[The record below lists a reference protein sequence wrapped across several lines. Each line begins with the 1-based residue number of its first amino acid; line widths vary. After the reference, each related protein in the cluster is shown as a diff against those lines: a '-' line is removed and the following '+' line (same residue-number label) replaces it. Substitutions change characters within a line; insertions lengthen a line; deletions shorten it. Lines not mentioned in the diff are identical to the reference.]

1 MTEAI
6 EVHIELEGRTR
17 LVGLCRYIAKPTG
30 TASVFEY
37 DAGWLED
44 PTAFAIDP
52 EQLPLQPGPIARR
65 GRNSALPGAIR
76 DTAPDRWGQQLI
88 RRAYQKAGMVR
99 ALSEIDHL
107 LGLNDAT
114 RIGALRY
121 RRSGAR
127 GFDHQLGAYR
137 VPPLIRLPA
146 LLQAA
151 DAIHRRSESADEL
164 RLLLNEGSPLGGARP
179 KSAIE
184 DKDGSLAIAK
194 FPKPDDDRSIP
205 HGEVLAMTL
214 ARAAGLEVATARLV
228 DVAGRPVSV
237 VSRFDREGAARIP
250 FVSAMTMLGLDD
262 GEVATYTDIAEVI
275 RKHAADPLRDLR
287 ELFSRMVFNVL
298 ISNLDDHLRNHA
310 FLHAGQGRWRLAPA
324 YDLNPVPAFEKAREL
339 TTWISEAAPEASLDH
354 AQSAARFFGLK
365 PEEAASII
373 EHQRAA
379 VSQWRTVAKGLGMA
393 ASDVELYATAFENAG
408 G

>member
-1 MTEAI
+1 MTETV
-6 EVHIELEGRTR
+6 EVHIDLEGRTR
-17 LVGLCRYIAKPTG
+17 LVGLCRYITKPTG

-37 DAGWLED
+37 DTAWLED
-44 PTAFAIDP
+44 PAAFAIDP
-52 EQLPLQPGPIARR
+52 EQLSLQPGPIARR

-88 RRAYQKAGMVR
+88 RRAHQKAGMAR
-99 ALSEIDHL
+99 ALSEIDYL

-121 RRSGAR
+121 RRAGEAE
-127 GFDHQLGAYR
+127 FDHQVGAYR

-164 RLLLNEGSPLGGARP
+164 RLLLHEGSPLGGARP

-184 DKDGSLAIAK
+184 DRDGSLAIAK

-214 ARAAGLEVATARLV
+214 ARAAGLEVAPSRLV

-237 VSRFDREGAARIP
+237 VSRFDREGATRIP
-250 FVSAMTMLGLDD
+250 FISAMTMLGLDD

-275 RKHAADPLRDLR
+275 RKHAAEPLRDLR
-287 ELFSRMVFNVL
+287 ELFCRMVFSVL

-310 FLHAGQGRWRLAPA
+310 FLYAGQGRWRLAPA

-339 TTWISEAAPEASLDH
+339 TTWISEAGPEASLDH
-354 AQSAARFFGLK
+354 AQSVANYFGLK
-365 PEEAASII
+365 PEEAREIVEA
-373 EHQRAA
+373 QRG
-379 VSQWRTVAKGLGMA
+379 VVRQWRKTAKQLAMSA
-393 ASDVELYATAFENAG
+393 ADIEVYATAFDGAVR
-408 G
+408 